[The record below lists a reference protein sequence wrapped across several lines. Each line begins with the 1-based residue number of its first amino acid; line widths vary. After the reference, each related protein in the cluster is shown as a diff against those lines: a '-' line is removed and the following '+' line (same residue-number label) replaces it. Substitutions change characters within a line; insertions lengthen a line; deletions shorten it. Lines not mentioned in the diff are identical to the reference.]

1 MTVPGHPQS
10 RHFLFVLSLS
20 RTVCSFSPKTLC
32 SFSSRDCLFFLLPGL
47 FVIPPVSSFSRFYI
61 LSGSDFLDYFG
72 AVISSRF
79 SLPLFSL
86 FCAVESIVLIFNL
99 LRVGWWVFL
108 THHSSSNQLAS
119 NHLHSTLHTPRTP
132 HHADTHFLDKNPVS
146 LLETSVNPPFPY
158 RDTHFHPRNSVSQ
171 KRNHHLESV
180 HPTDTYK
187 PPKNSVSHSVEAT
200 AGRRGEPTGRAPRS
214 RSEL

>member
-1 MTVPGHPQS
+1 MTVPGHHS
-10 RHFLFVLSLS
+10 VSALF
-20 RTVCSFSPKTLC
+20 VCSFS
-32 SFSSRDCLFFLLPGL
+32 SQDCLFFLLPGL
-47 FVIPPVSSFSRFYI
+47 FILSLPRTVYSFSSQDCLFFLFPGLFVIPPVSLFSRFYI

-119 NHLHSTLHTPRTP
+119 NHLHSTHPAPHTTP
-132 HHADTHFLDKNPVS
+132 THTFWTKTLCRCRK
-146 LLETSVNPPFPY
+146 
-158 RDTHFHPRNSVSQ
+158 
-171 KRNHHLESV
+171 HL
-180 HPTDTYK
+180 
-187 PPKNSVSHSVEAT
+187 
-200 AGRRGEPTGRAPRS
+200 
-214 RSEL
+214 

>member
-1 MTVPGHPQS
+1 MKVPGHPQS
-10 RHFLFVLSLS
+10 RHFLFVLSLP
-20 RTVCSFSPKTLC
+20 RTVY
-32 SFSSRDCLFFLLPGL
+32 SFSSRDCLFFLFPGL

-72 AVISSRF
+72 AVISPQS

-119 NHLHSTLHTPRTP
+119 NHLHSTLHTPRTQYTP
-132 HHADTHFLDKNPVS
+132 ATHTFWTKTLCRCRK
-146 LLETSVNPPFPY
+146 
-158 RDTHFHPRNSVSQ
+158 
-171 KRNHHLESV
+171 HL
-180 HPTDTYK
+180 
-187 PPKNSVSHSVEAT
+187 
-200 AGRRGEPTGRAPRS
+200 
-214 RSEL
+214 